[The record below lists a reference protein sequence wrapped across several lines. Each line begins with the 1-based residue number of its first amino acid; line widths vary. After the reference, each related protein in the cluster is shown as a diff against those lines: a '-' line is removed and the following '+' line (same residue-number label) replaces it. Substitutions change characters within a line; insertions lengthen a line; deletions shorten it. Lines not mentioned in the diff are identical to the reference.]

1 MDDEQ
6 FQELIA
12 KLKHAANRR
21 EAVKGLVAGALVSVG
36 VLTDGPRLARSQS
49 RCRKNGKNCVE
60 AQNLQYTVT
69 GEGGTGNQGGAGN
82 QRRGRR
88 RRRD

>member
-36 VLTDGPRLARSQS
+36 VRVDAPRLARSQT

-69 GEGGTGNQGGAGN
+69 GEGGAGQGGAGN

>member
-6 FQELIA
+6 FQELVA

-21 EAVKGLVAGALVSVG
+21 EAVKGLVVGALVSVG
-36 VLTDGPRLARSQS
+36 VLADAPRLARSQS

-60 AQNLQYTVT
+60 AENLQYIVT
-69 GEGGTGNQGGAGN
+69 GQSEAGS